1 MGMKRTLIAGIGILT
16 AMAFAAPAG
25 AQSRGRHRRSAPPV
39 VQFSPQNV
47 PGLGFDY
54 PHLAAVTPRSNVSQH
69 APRFDTGQFIVP
81 IWGAPAYYAPQPAPQ
96 PVQPI
101 VIVLQQ
107 PAPVAP
113 NSSEDRGNARGP
125 EAEPPAPAA
134 APEPAPLRELEPYVL
149 MRRDG
154 ERLLAAAFS
163 SSGDRLVYITPD
175 GARRFLAL
183 SELDVERTRE
193 INEDAGRNI
202 VLPR

>member
-1 MGMKRTLIAGIGILT
+1 
-16 AMAFAAPAG
+16 
-25 AQSRGRHRRSAPPV
+25 

-47 PGLGFDY
+47 PGLGFDF
-54 PHLAAVTPRSNVSQH
+54 PHLAAVTPRSQLSQG
-69 APRFDTGQFIVP
+69 APRFDTGQLIVP
-81 IWGAPAYYAPQPAPQ
+81 IWGTPAYYAPQPTAPQ

-113 NSSEDRGNARGP
+113 DSFEERSNARDSV
-125 EAEPPAPAA
+125 AEPPAPAA

-163 SSGDRLVYITPD
+163 SSGDRLVYITPE
-175 GARRFLAL
+175 GARRFLPLA
-183 SELDVERTRE
+183 ELDTERTQQV
-193 INEDAGRNI
+193 NEDAGRTI